1 MDIKIKAL
9 KVIEMMCLHAEGDAI
24 LEDIYAY
31 AHVALGGC
39 VVEHKNW
46 AEELEA
52 AYKLLCED
60 EHPNKSAVV
69 EKVDYHGR
77 I

>member
-9 KVIEMMCLHAEGDAI
+9 KVIEIMCLHAEGDLSAI
-24 LEDIYAY
+24 MEDIYAY

-39 VVEHKNW
+39 VDHKDW
-46 AEELEA
+46 IEELEA

-60 EHPNKSAVV
+60 E
-69 EKVDYHGR
+69 EKRWGL
-77 I
+77 IET

>member
-9 KVIEMMCLHAEGDAI
+9 KVIEMMCLHAEEDAI
-24 LEDIYAY
+24 LEDIYSY

-39 VVEHKNW
+39 VAHKDW
-46 AEELEA
+46 VEELEA

-60 EHPNKSAVV
+60 E
-69 EKVDYHGR
+69 EKRWGL
-77 I
+77 IET